1 MNSPHHRPLRLG
13 TRGSPLAL
21 AQAGWIARQ
30 LRERC
35 GQPSVVVTVA
45 TPGDES
51 TAPIERLG
59 TTGVF
64 TTTLRA
70 ALLRGAVD
78 FVVHSAKDLPTAPV
92 PGLQVAAFP
101 AREDPRDALIWPGG
115 TSLDALPPGARI
127 GTGSPRRAAL
137 LRAAGRQLQ
146 IVPMRGN
153 VDTRLRKLADGEVD
167 ALVLA
172 MAGLSRLGLLDKV
185 ATPLDPLLLM
195 PAPAQGVLAVE
206 CRTDDPVTAVQLRTL
221 DHAPTRAAAITERSF
236 LATLDVGCGAPV
248 GALTELV
255 AEAGAEPAVRL
266 SGLIAAPDGSSVV
279 RAQASGAVADGAAL
293 GRRLAHLLLEYGGA
307 ALLDRTSH
315 GVTEPR
321 SHRRLAVR
329 LVGADHREVLVDEDV
344 VRPVDADVVDLVLAV
359 AQLHDT
365 VHDAARVGGQRG
377 FRRLVR
383 GRSADDRARPL
394 LVVRRDLPGLLG
406 RRRGAA

>member
-1 MNSPHHRPLRLG
+1 MVRSRVELRPRPERPLRLG

-21 AQAGWIARQ
+21 AQAGRIARQ

-35 GQPSVVVTVA
+35 GRPSVLVRIA

-64 TTTLRA
+64 TTTLRG

-78 FVVHSAKDLPTAPV
+78 FVVHSCKDLPTAPV

-115 TSLDALPPGARI
+115 MSLDALPRGARI

-137 LRAAGRQLQ
+137 LRAIGGQLQ

-172 MAGLSRLGLLDKV
+172 MAGLSRLGLLTP
-185 ATPLDPLLLM
+185 ATTPLDPSLLM

-206 CRTDDPVTAVQLRTL
+206 CRTDDPVTAAQLRTL
-221 DHAPTRAAAITERSF
+221 DHAPTRAAAITERGF
-236 LATLDVGCGAPV
+236 LAALDVGCSAPV
-248 GALTELV
+248 GALAEL
-255 AEAGAEPAVRL
+255 AADTGAEPAVRL

-279 RAQASGAVADGAAL
+279 RAQITGAVGDGEAL
-293 GRRLAHLLLEYGGA
+293 GRRLAHVLLEHGGA
-307 ALLDRTSH
+307 ALLNGTSP
-315 GVTEPR
+315 GVAEPV
-321 SHRRLAVR
+321 S
-329 LVGADHREVLVDEDV
+329 VG
-344 VRPVDADVVDLVLAV
+344 
-359 AQLHDT
+359 
-365 VHDAARVGGQRG
+365 
-377 FRRLVR
+377 
-383 GRSADDRARPL
+383 S
-394 LVVRRDLPGLLG
+394 
-406 RRRGAA
+406 

>member
-1 MNSPHHRPLRLG
+1 MSSPRHHALRLG

-30 LRERC
+30 LHEQC
-35 GQPSVVVTVA
+35 GRPTVLVTVA

-51 TAPIERLG
+51 TAPIQRLG

-64 TTTLRA
+64 TTTLRQE
-70 ALLRGAVD
+70 LLRGTVD
-78 FVVHSAKDLPTAPV
+78 FVVHSCKDLPTAPV
-92 PGLQVAAFP
+92 TGLEVAAFP

-137 LRAAGRQLQ
+137 LRATGRQLQ

-172 MAGLSRLGLLDKV
+172 MAGLSRLGLLDGV
-185 ATPLDPLLLM
+185 ATPLAPSLLM
-195 PAPAQGVLAVE
+195 PASAQGVLAVE
-206 CRTDDPVTAVQLRTL
+206 CRTDDPVTAAQLRTL

-248 GALTELV
+248 GALSELV

-266 SGLIAAPDGSSVV
+266 SGLITAPDGSSVV

-307 ALLDRTSH
+307 ALLDRTWH